1 MEKQKARRAGI
12 MDILRSPYA
21 RQFIR
26 KYKWSYLIGI
36 VILIVIDLAQTEVPI
51 IVGRVIDGIELRT
64 IDHAGFVS
72 AVVTMAVIAL
82 IVLAGRIGWRYC
94 IFGAARKIE
103 RDMRNDLFSHLNTL
117 PASYFHE
124 HKAGEIMAYMTND
137 IEAVR
142 MTFAVTI
149 MMGMD
154 ALAIG
159 LATVVKMV
167 FEIDLRLSIVAIL
180 PMSLVAVVS
189 TYVGREMHKRFTRR
203 QEAFSKVADFVQEKL
218 NGVKVIKAFVQE
230 EKECLA
236 FEKVNMESRTANIR
250 DAKVQAFMFPFMHM
264 IAGCSMAIAIAYG
277 GYIAILGTISVGDF
291 SAFVQYLTMLVWPI
305 ASIGRI
311 INVVTRGSA
320 SLKRVEAVLHTESD
334 ILDLLPA
341 GEEAPLRG
349 DIRVE
354 GLTFRYPGTEKDVL
368 RDISFCVK
376 RGETLGIVGRTGA
389 GKTTLAN
396 LLVRVDDPG
405 ENMIWIGGQEI
416 HSVSLKTLRRTAGY
430 VMQDNFLFSDT
441 VRNNIAFGD
450 HSKTEE
456 EIIAAAKAAC
466 VHDNIMDFADGYD
479 TMVGERGVSLSG
491 GQKQRIAIARALILD
506 PEILIL
512 DDAVS
517 AVDTDTEEQILKNLH
532 TLRAGKTNI
541 IIAHRI
547 STLQHADKIIV
558 ISDGTIT
565 EMGNHD
571 ELVAAGGFYAELY
584 HRQLLEKMKKE
595 EYAL

>member
-1 MEKQKARRAGI
+1 MEKQKARKAGI

-167 FEIDLRLSIVAIL
+167 FQIDLRLSIVAIL

-311 INVVTRGSA
+311 INVVTHGSA

-334 ILDLLPA
+334 IPDLLPA

-558 ISDGTIT
+558 ISGGTIT